1 MIASIFCSLAR
12 VGIESIH
19 SMHDVFTKP
28 VLRAFL
34 ALRRNF
40 IFFIAVFRR
49 HCAIQIIKKAKKP
62 WGRGCAL
69 VKVPASML
77 KCNKFVTT

>member
-40 IFFIAVFRR
+40 IFLLLFFAVIAPSKLLRKQKSPGDEVVLSR
-49 HCAIQIIKKAKKP
+49 
-62 WGRGCAL
+62 
-69 VKVPASML
+69 
-77 KCNKFVTT
+77 